1 MASEVIQASARVT
14 WRSQAQ
20 GSAKTKVGTII
31 EVVPP
36 DTRPSTEGPP
46 WSQRMRFS
54 DGNHRQY
61 IVRGRTGKAEAGQ
74 RGHYWPVVSRL
85 KRALES

>member
-1 MASEVIQASARVT
+1 MASEVFSIGNVVT

-36 DTRPSTEGPP
+36 DTRPSTEGR
-46 WSQRMRFS
+46 SGLNGCGCGR
-54 DGNHRQY
+54 NHASY
-61 IVRGRTGKAEAGQ
+61 IVEVATGKQTQGK
-74 RGHYWPVVSRL
+74 RHYWPVVSAL
-85 KRALES
+85 KLASNE